1 MAALLI
7 INYGDILDEEQLK
20 AYRGPATKIL
30 VEDHKGEAVVFTNK
44 SSNMGEGYGTGAHTV
59 ALKYDSVEAA
69 QKAYECDDY
78 QEILGQRLAAT
89 RSGFSMVVPM
99 ID

>member
-7 INYGDILDEEQLK
+7 INYGDILDEDQLK
-20 AYRGPATKIL
+20 AHHGPAAKIL
-30 VEDHKGEAVVFTNK
+30 VEDHKGEAMVFTDN
-44 SSNMGEGYGTGAHTV
+44 SSNMGEGYGTGAHTMV
-59 ALKYDSVEAA
+59 LKYDSVEAA
-69 QKAYECDDY
+69 ERAYQCDEY
-78 QEILGQRLAAT
+78 QDILGQRLAAT

>member
-7 INYGDILDEEQLK
+7 INYGDVLDEDQLK
-20 AYRGPATKIL
+20 AYRGPAAKIL
-30 VEDHKGEAVVFTNK
+30 VEDHKGEAVVFTDQ
-44 SSNMGEGYGTGAHTV
+44 SSNMGEGYGAGAHTV
-59 ALKYDSVEAA
+59 VLKYDSVEAA
-69 QKAYECDDY
+69 EQAYQCDEY
-78 QEILGQRLAAT
+78 QDILGQRLAAT

>member
-7 INYGDILDEEQLK
+7 INYGDVLDEDQLK
-20 AYRGPATKIL
+20 AYRITATKIL
-30 VEDHKGEAVVFTNK
+30 ADDHKGSAMVSTNK
-44 SSNMGEGYGTGAHTV
+44 TSNMGEGYGAGAHTV

-69 QKAYECDDY
+69 QQAYECDEY
-78 QEILGQRLAAT
+78 QDILGQRLAAT
-89 RSGFSMVVPM
+89 RSGFAMVVPL